1 MSDTGKTASAAGLT
15 EGGIWADDTGD
26 VGFIGE
32 RISGTPPEGPVIIG
46 GVQIDRKDSQRLLE
60 IIPKELI
67 VPLTKMI
74 MREMLAIDHINAPGI
89 KKAIELVTS
98 DAVNLG
104 LKNADSRHTGSIQ
117 ALSSEFKALSHR
129 ATGLEAKVDSLSKV
143 LTERSGP
150 ELELFR
156 SAKEVVEEHTK
167 AVRAN
172 VGEDAADTIAILQKQ
187 AADYSAEIA
196 TLQAQLRS
204 AQAVSPVSSRPVN
217 SAPKGKGRKPA
228 WVKE

>member
-1 MSDTGKTASAAGLT
+1 MSDTGKTTSAAGLT

-32 RISGTPPEGPVIIG
+32 RVSGTPPEGPVIIG
-46 GVQIDRKDSQRLLE
+46 GVQIDRKDSQRLLG

-67 VPLTKMI
+67 VPLTKMV

-89 KKAIELVTS
+89 KKAIEQVTS
-98 DAVNLG
+98 NAVNLG

-129 ATGLEAKVDSLSKV
+129 VTSLEAKVDSLSQI

-167 AVRAN
+167 AVRAG
-172 VGEDAADTIAILQKQ
+172 VGEDAADTITALQKQ
-187 AADYSAEIA
+187 AADYSTEIA

-204 AQAVSPVSSRPVN
+204 AQAISLTPSRPVSSVPR
-217 SAPKGKGRKPA
+217 GKGRKPA